1 MNLNENNKKIKQIE
15 KDILELLV
23 NSKREEILDNE
34 KLVNILVESKR
45 VSE

>member
-1 MNLNENNKKIKQIE
+1 VNLNENNKKIKQIE